1 MNRRYPSISQKV
13 GCMSETKGHIESDET
28 EPTLAGHKL
37 RVGQKFEVKAVS
49 VKESQ
54 LGAAQKLGAR
64 LCGGTDTCL
73 ALTEV

>member
-1 MNRRYPSISQKV
+1 
-13 GCMSETKGHIESDET
+13 MSEHKGYIESEES
-28 EPTLAGHKL
+28 EPTVAGHKL
-37 RVGQKFEVKAVS
+37 KAGQKFEVKAVS

-54 LGAAQKLGAR
+54 LGATQKLGAR

>member
-1 MNRRYPSISQKV
+1 MPEY
-13 GCMSETKGHIESDET
+13 KGHIESDET
-28 EPTLAGHKL
+28 EPTVAGHKL
-37 RVGQKFEVKAVS
+37 KVGQKFEVKAVS

-54 LGAAQKLGAR
+54 LGATAKVGAR